1 MSQTTNSFQY
11 FTNLFSVFQSDETGG
26 ESVSDDDFQNE
37 SVSVCRATVQRA
49 ERKRA
54 KAKVC
59 ATDGSAG
66 CCDLRSVFSCN
77 CKHNINMARI

>member
-49 ERKRA
+49 ERK
-54 KAKVC
+54 AKVC
-59 ATDGSAG
+59 TATDGSAG
-66 CCDLRSVFSCN
+66 CCDLRSLFSCN

>member
-49 ERKRA
+49 ERT
-54 KAKVC
+54 AKVC
-59 ATDGSAG
+59 TATDGSAG
-66 CCDLRSVFSCN
+66 CCDLRSLFSCN
-77 CKHNINMARI
+77 CKHNINMACI